1 MNGLIR
7 CSHCGR
13 SVRWNPRLREQR
25 YCGDRRCQRARKTVW
40 QRQKM
45 ATDADYQAN
54 QRDCQRRWRARNRDY
69 WHHYRSR
76 HPGYL
81 ERNRLLQR
89 LRNRKHRLLEGIAKM
104 DAFRFLSPRKAK
116 TYYLIPQVAKMDALA
131 QKVLLIPAA

>member
-1 MNGLIR
+1 MSGLIR

-13 SVRWNPRLREQR
+13 SVRPNPRLREQC
-25 YCGDRRCQRARKTVW
+25 YCGDRRCQRARKTLW

-54 QRDCQRRWRARNRDY
+54 QRESQRRWLMRNRDY
-69 WHHYRSR
+69 WRRYRSR

-89 LRNRKHRLLEGIAKM
+89 WRNPKRRLLKGIAKM
-104 DAFRFLSPRKAK
+104 DAFRPLSPRKAK
-116 TYYLIPQVAKMDALA
+116 TYYLIPQVAKMDALG
-131 QKVLLIPAA
+131 QKVLLIPAG

>member
-1 MNGLIR
+1 MSGLIR

-13 SVRWNPRLREQR
+13 SVRANPRLREQR
-25 YCGDRRCQRARKTVW
+25 YCGDRRCQRARKTLW
-40 QRQKM
+40 QRQKI

-69 WHHYRSR
+69 WGRYRSR

-89 LRNRKHRLLEGIAKM
+89 ARNRKRRLLQRIAKM
-104 DAFRFLSPRKAK
+104 DAFRPLSPKKAK
-116 TYYLIPQVAKMDALA
+116 TYYLIPQIAKMDALG

>member
-1 MNGLIR
+1 MSGLIR

-13 SVRWNPRLREQR
+13 SVRPNPRLREQR
-25 YCGDRRCQRARKTVW
+25 YCGDKRCQRVRKTLW

-69 WHHYRSR
+69 WGCYRSR
-76 HPGYL
+76 HPGAR
-81 ERNRLLQR
+81 ERNCHLQR
-89 LRNRKHRLLEGIAKM
+89 LRNRKRRLLQGIAKM
-104 DAFRFLSPRKAK
+104 DAFRPLLPRKAK
-116 TYYLIPQVAKMDALA
+116 AYYLIPQVAKMDALG